1 MTETKTEDSRM
12 TTENASQ
19 RDAAHR
25 EKLGLALSGGGFRAS
40 LFHLGVLAQ
49 MARQGLLRH
58 VEVISTVSG
67 GSIIGALY
75 YLHVKRLLES
85 KPDEEI
91 LDGDYLEIV
100 RTIVGDFS
108 KAVENNFRML
118 TFADF
123 RSNWKMARAD
133 YSRSDRIA
141 ELYDALLY
149 QGVVSNGSNPVPHPV
164 QMRELTIHPPGTHG
178 FHPRSGNADRSAKV
192 PVLILNAAT
201 LNTGRNWHFTAQ
213 TMGEPS
219 TSAADDVDMKA
230 IRLRRP
236 RPSYDS
242 LPEHLKTFRL
252 GQAVGASASVPAF
265 FYPFSIRGLYR
276 DGEEAIQVQLVDGG
290 VHDNQGI
297 EGLRHEKCTCF
308 IVSDASMQTG
318 AQNQPSISALP
329 VLLRTSE
336 ILQDRVRAEGVSRLI
351 EIVGENQVAFLHLRK
366 GLPIREIPW
375 IGPTG
380 EPSGPVKIIPGT
392 CQDYGVT
399 TDVQERLSRIR
410 TDLDS
415 FTEVEANSLMLDGY
429 LMSCSELAR
438 LRTRCGYP
446 AIRNSVPVNDVSWP
460 FEKMAPWMK
469 NSKQGSD
476 YLRQLD
482 VAQYTWFK
490 MLRLTNPWIVLA
502 EVAVPALLLWWIVP
516 RSFVPTLADMANLL
530 TVGVP
535 VYALVIIIVAM
546 FVDHWIRDRS
556 ETSPFWKGLG
566 ALSDAFKRFFG
577 GAVLPILGTVF
588 VRFHLYFINPR
599 FVIRGRLEELNRRDP
614 R

>member
-1 MTETKTEDSRM
+1 VTETEGTLM
-12 TTENASQ
+12 TTEDPGQKEVARRQ
-19 RDAAHR
+19 
-25 EKLGLALSGGGFRAS
+25 KLGLALSGGGFRAS

-58 VEVISTVSG
+58 VEVISSVSG

-91 LDGDYLEIV
+91 LDGDFMEIV

-123 RSNWKMARAD
+123 CSNWRMAGAD

-141 ELYDALLY
+141 ELYNALLY
-149 QGVVSNGSNPVPHPV
+149 QAVASNGSNPVE
-164 QMRELTIHPPGTHG
+164 MRELKIYPPGHPR
-178 FHPRSGNADRSAKV
+178 FYPRSGNADRRAKV
-192 PVLILNAAT
+192 PILMLNAAT

-213 TMGEPS
+213 TMGEPA
-219 TSAADDVDMKA
+219 TPATDDVDKKI

-236 RPSYDS
+236 RPSYETLS
-242 LPEHLKTFRL
+242 ERL
-252 GQAVGASASVPAF
+252 QKFPLSHAVGASACVPAF
-265 FYPFSIRGLYR
+265 FHPFSIRDLYR
-276 DGEEAIQVQLVDGG
+276 DGEEAIRVELVDGG

-297 EGLRHEKCTCF
+297 EGLRYEKCTCF
-308 IVSDASMQTG
+308 VVSDASMQTG
-318 AQNQPSISALP
+318 TKNQPAITAVP

-351 EIVGENQVAFLHLRK
+351 EAEGEDQVAFLHLRK

-375 IGPTG
+375 IDSTG
-380 EPSGPVKIIPGT
+380 KPSDPVKIIPAT
-392 CQDYGVT
+392 CQEFGVAV
-399 TDVQERLSRIR
+399 DVQNRLSQIR

-415 FTEVEANSLMLDGY
+415 FTEVEAKSLMLDGY
-429 LMSCSELAR
+429 LMSDQELDR
-438 LRTRCGYP
+438 FRNRCGYP
-446 AIRNSVPVNDVSWP
+446 SVLVNDCAWS
-460 FEKMAPWMK
+460 FEEMAPWMK
-469 NSKQGSD
+469 NSKPGSD

-482 VAQYTWFK
+482 AAQYTWFK
-490 MLRLTNPWIVLA
+490 MLRLTNPWVVLA
-502 EVAVPALLLWWIVP
+502 GVAVPALLLVKIAPCSLWL
-516 RSFVPTLADMANLL
+516 TLVDLF

-535 VYALVIIIVAM
+535 VYVLVIVIAVI
-546 FVDHWIRDRS
+546 FVDHCIRDRA
-556 ETSPFWKGLG
+556 ETSPFWKRLG

-577 GAVLPILGTVF
+577 GALLPILGTLF
-588 VRFHLYFINPR
+588 VQFHLYFINPR
-599 FVIRGRLEELNRRDP
+599 FLDRGRLEELKRRDP
-614 R
+614 Q